1 MIALKQGN
9 RNVAQLL
16 VRKIPDDVMEGI
28 RRAAK
33 AEGVSMEEYARRVLA
48 QQTDQR
54 NRWREFAAWSRRFLG
69 EQRDG
74 QLHETDTTRMI
85 REDRDNR

>member
-1 MIALKQGN
+1 MIALKQGS

-33 AEGVSMEEYARRVLA
+33 AEGVSVEEYARRVLA

-54 NRWREFAAWSRRFLG
+54 NRWRTFSEWAHRFIA
-69 EQRDG
+69 EQPERD
-74 QLHETDTTRMI
+74 HYETDTTTMI
-85 REDRDNR
+85 REDRDRR